1 MNENRMIMIMFFI
14 IDSVEFESGMCVIY
28 RNIQWILL
36 AWHAFF
42 ILSSTCKHDKTLCVA
57 PTSAVRVGICFFG
70 PFFLQLSFFVLNSCP
85 KLCTY
90 LFWFWKRNCQVHQQR
105 TFEHQQGNV
114 LKVVRDVITP
124 PTPPNPPVYMSE
136 HPPTYMWTSYRP
148 ASGPWPHKQTSAEL
162 FPLWKEGIALWTAV
176 YCRKIHN
183 PKWLTFPRNKEP
195 MEIFSELTAEPVA
208 AASLGQARRLGSQLC
223 GSQCF

>member
-57 PTSAVRVGICFFG
+57 LTSAVRVGICFFG

-90 LFWFWKRNCQVHQQR
+90 LFWFWKRICHSRTYSMGLELTWRLDPFKQPSVNISISNVHVKTIENQQHVKWR
-105 TFEHQQGNV
+105 LLLPPLPHLLQRMQIWPLCYVTCATV
-114 LKVVRDVITP
+114 LKSSRLFTCNVEVNIC
-124 PTPPNPPVYMSE
+124 NMS
-136 HPPTYMWTSYRP
+136 
-148 ASGPWPHKQTSAEL
+148 TSAACQML
-162 FPLWKEGIALWTAV
+162 AMKARSSSKNPSTPALRWSPIATH
-176 YCRKIHN
+176 I
-183 PKWLTFPRNKEP
+183 
-195 MEIFSELTAEPVA
+195 
-208 AASLGQARRLGSQLC
+208 
-223 GSQCF
+223 

>member
-124 PTPPNPPVYMSE
+124 PTPPTHRFTWASILQRTCE
-136 HPPTYMWTSYRP
+136 HLTGLPLGRDPINKPQQSFSLCERK
-148 ASGPWPHKQTSAEL
+148 ALHCEL
-162 FPLWKEGIALWTAV
+162 LYTAV
-176 YCRKIHN
+176 RFTIPNGSLSRVTRSPWK
-183 PKWLTFPRNKEP
+183 
-195 MEIFSELTAEPVA
+195 FSQ
-208 AASLGQARRLGSQLC
+208 SLLLNLWQLHH
-223 GSQCF
+223 